1 MTHRTNPIHAS
12 LRVASALLLMSAA
25 CAGCVNRFGEGD
37 GPTHGDNVAEVSV
50 FGDQMF
56 NDWTTEG
63 EWLVSPRLDAPD
75 GVSRVGVLVEL
86 VEAGAIPR

>member
-1 MTHRTNPIHAS
+1 
-12 LRVASALLLMSAA
+12 MSAA